1 MDVRTS
7 RLTLALVAGVVVV
20 LLAGIATATWLGP
33 GRRVDAV
40 ATSGAVT
47 SATGPSSRTPD
58 SVPAA
63 SVPSIGSSAGSTV
76 TSAAASSRSPVS
88 STASIGPST
97 NLTVALSAAAARH
110 THAMDYQTAMQRMFD
125 AINAHDYESWAGAVT
140 VNELHGQDR
149 GSWTRA
155 YSSTTDS
162 NITVLNIAGD
172 QAQVS
177 FVSTQDPAL
186 APATLPSTC
195 IVWNLSYTMTQQAG
209 SWMVG
214 GTVPGSVTMTS
225 CA

>member
-7 RLTLALVAGVVVV
+7 RLTLALMAGVVVV
-20 LLAGIATATWLGP
+20 LLAGIGIATWVGP
-33 GRRVDAV
+33 GRRVDAA
-40 ATSGAVT
+40 ATSGAITAAT
-47 SATGPSSRTPD
+47 SPGSRTPD
-58 SVPAA
+58 SVSAA
-63 SVPSIGSSAGSTV
+63 SEPSIRSPAGSTV
-76 TSAAASSRSPVS
+76 ASAAASSRSPVT

-97 NLTVALSAAAARH
+97 NLTVALSVAAARH
-110 THAMDYQTAMQRMFD
+110 EHAMDYQTAMQRMFD

-140 VNELHGQDR
+140 ANELHGQDR
-149 GSWTRA
+149 GAWTRA

-162 NITVLNIAGD
+162 NITLLDIVGD

-177 FVSTQDPAL
+177 FVSTQDLGL

-195 IVWNLSYTMTQQAG
+195 IVWTLSYTMTQQTG

-214 GTVPGSVTMTS
+214 GTVPGSVTMAS